1 MGPDQDFEKIHDP
14 VCSREGCMNDILYK
28 SKIHRR
34 LCRRRLTYDLH
45 WLDRGTVAESTSRC
59 K

>member
-34 LCRRRLTYDLH
+34 L
-45 WLDRGTVAESTSRC
+45 
-59 K
+59 

>member
-1 MGPDQDFEKIHDP
+1 MGPDQDFEKIDAP

-34 LCRRRLTYDLH
+34 LLRRRLTYDLH
-45 WLDRGTVAESTSRC
+45 
-59 K
+59 